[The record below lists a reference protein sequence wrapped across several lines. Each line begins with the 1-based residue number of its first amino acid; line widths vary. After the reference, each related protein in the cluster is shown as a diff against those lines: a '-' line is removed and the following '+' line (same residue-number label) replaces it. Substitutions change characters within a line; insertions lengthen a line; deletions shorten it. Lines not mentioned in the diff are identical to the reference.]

1 MQSTGHLWCRLD
13 IPAYTGWT
21 QQTLWSGGGNLGLER
36 GERAASHPHGG
47 MGRHMEPSLA
57 ISLTFP
63 SLLRFAIRRL
73 LLCRLIFKLTAFCLT
88 PRRLAV
94 VASSPCLVQSRART
108 GSGMVIWLS
117 SSVRLTFVY
126 TAAI

>member
-21 QQTLWSGGGNLGLER
+21 QQTLWSGGGDLGPER
-36 GERAASHPHGG
+36 GERAASHQHGG
-47 MGRHMEPSLA
+47 MG
-57 ISLTFP
+57 
-63 SLLRFAIRRL
+63 RFAIRRL

-94 VASSPCLVQSRART
+94 VASSPCLVESRARS
-108 GSGMVIWLS
+108 GSGMVICLS
-117 SSVRLTFVY
+117 SSVTLTFVY